1 MIVPQKRYAIW
12 QTGCDAFH
20 EIISEENAEWVP
32 PLVGFTNEIE
42 SDCPDRD
49 VVDHARSARRQAI
62 AFSKIRSGDGI
73 HTFNGFLSSLLRLSI
88 ALGIHLIGYHCEHNF
103 DETRDQ
109 AQLDSNKRDR
119 PLDDPARST

>member
-12 QTGCDAFH
+12 QGRCDAFH

-32 PLVGFTNEIE
+32 RLVGFTNEIE
-42 SDCPDRD
+42 SECPDHD

-62 AFSKIRSGDGI
+62 AFSKSRCGDGLY
-73 HTFNGFLSSLLRLSI
+73 TFNGFVASLLRLSI
-88 ALGIHLIGYHCEHNF
+88 ALGIHLIGYHCEHDF

-109 AQLDSNKRDR
+109 AIQRDH
-119 PLDDPARST
+119 PLDDPTRST